1 MENAK
6 LKNMPSRSLAFN
18 FATFFTIIIPLNIL
32 AQNSLIDSPSPQFY
46 ERERSLVNIYNID
59 PQNEQN
65 LIRMGELY
73 ASEKIWDLA
82 IDFYEKLV
90 DLNPENSDY
99 LYRLGGTQAAY
110 SEVVSKLKLLSLIN
124 TAKRNLIKS
133 ASLDVKH
140 IYSRWALVQ
149 ILTELPQILGG
160 NKENA
165 RIYCDEIQNI
175 SFIHGLISYHYYY
188 SFQNNQ
194 EKITELETDIVN
206 HIISNPSLFEF
217 NYFNFVVGRF
227 LATQNDKTT
236 KLSIRYLETYL
247 ANYSSADRFT
257 LDEVYYYLAYSNF
270 KVGNTNSKFLIK
282 RAKEA
287 YENNQK
293 KNPNLNKKIEELDKL
308 IKQWKFTL

>member
-1 MENAK
+1 MFFRISK
-6 LKNMPSRSLAFN
+6 LN
-18 FATFFTIIIPLNIL
+18 FIILFTIACTTNLFPQKISLD
-32 AQNSLIDSPSPQFY
+32 SLIQIHQ
-46 ERERSLVNIYNID
+46 NN
-59 PQNEQN
+59 PQNEKT
-65 LIRMGELY
+65 LIKIGELY
-73 ASEKIWDLA
+73 AAEKKWDLA

-110 SEVVSKLKLLSLIN
+110 SEVVSKLKVLSLIN

-165 RIYCDEIQNI
+165 LIYCDEIQNI
-175 SFIHGLISYHYYY
+175 SFIHGLISYHYLY

-194 EKITELETDIVN
+194 DKITELEKDIVN
-206 HIISNPSLFEF
+206 YIISTPSLFEF
-217 NYFNFVVGRF
+217 NYFNFVIGRL
-227 LATQNDKTT
+227 LANQNDNTT
-236 KLSIRYLETYL
+236 KLSIKYLETYL

-257 LDEVYYYLAYSNF
+257 LDEVYYYLAYSNY
-270 KVGNTNSKFLIK
+270 KVGNTNSKLLIK
-282 RAKEA
+282 KAKEA
-287 YENNQK
+287 YENNEK

-308 IKQWKFTL
+308 IKQ

>member
-18 FATFFTIIIPLNIL
+18 FVTFFVIIIPLNIL

-46 ERERSLVNIYNID
+46 EREDSLVKIYNID

-65 LIRMGELY
+65 LISMGELY

-82 IDFYEKLV
+82 IDSYEKLV
-90 DLNPENSDY
+90 DLDPDNPDY

-110 SEVVSKLKLLSLIN
+110 SEVVSKFKVLSLIN
-124 TAKRNLIKS
+124 TAKRHLIKS
-133 ASLDVKH
+133 ASLDVEH
-140 IYSRWALVQ
+140 IDSRWALVQ

-165 RIYCDEIQNI
+165 LIYCNEIQNI
-175 SFIHGLISYHYYY
+175 SFIHGLISYHYFF

-194 EKITELETDIVN
+194 DKITELETDIVN
-206 HIISNPSLFEF
+206 YIISTPSLFEF
-217 NYFNFVVGRF
+217 NHFNFVVGRL
-227 LATQNDKTT
+227 LATQNDKIN
-236 KLSIRYLETYL
+236 KLSIKYLETYL

-257 LDEVYYYLAYSNF
+257 LDEVYYYLAYSNY
-270 KVGNTNSKFLIK
+270 KAGNINSKIFIK

-293 KNPNLNKKIEELDKL
+293 KNPNLNKKIEELDNL
-308 IKQWKFTL
+308 IKQ

>member
-1 MENAK
+1 MFFRISK
-6 LKNMPSRSLAFN
+6 LN
-18 FATFFTIIIPLNIL
+18 FIILFTIACTTNLFPQKISLD
-32 AQNSLIDSPSPQFY
+32 SLIQIHQ
-46 ERERSLVNIYNID
+46 NN
-59 PQNEQN
+59 PQNEKT
-65 LIRMGELY
+65 LIEIGELY
-73 ASEKIWDLA
+73 AAEKKWDLA

-90 DLNPENSDY
+90 DLDPENPDY

-110 SEVVSKLKLLSLIN
+110 SEIVSKLKVLSLIN

-165 RIYCDEIQNI
+165 LIYCDEIQNI
-175 SFIHGLISYHYYY
+175 SFIHGLISYHYFY

-194 EKITELETDIVN
+194 DKITELETEIVN
-206 HIISNPSLFEF
+206 YIISTPSLFEF
-217 NYFNFVVGRF
+217 NYFNFVVGRL

-236 KLSIRYLETYL
+236 KLSIKYLETYL
-247 ANYSSADRFT
+247 ANYSSADRFN
-257 LDEVYYYLAYSNF
+257 LDEVYYYLAYSNY

-282 RAKEA
+282 KAKEA

-308 IKQWKFTL
+308 IKQ

>member
-6 LKNMPSRSLAFN
+6 LINMPSRSLAFN
-18 FATFFTIIIPLNIL
+18 FATFFIIIIPLNIL
-32 AQNSLIDSPSPQFY
+32 AQNSLIDSPSTQFY
-46 ERERSLVNIYNID
+46 EREHSLLNIYNID

-82 IDFYEKLV
+82 IDSYEKLV
-90 DLNPENSDY
+90 DLDPDNPDY

-110 SEVVSKLKLLSLIN
+110 SEVVSKFKVLSLIN

-133 ASLDVKH
+133 ASLDVEH

-165 RIYCDEIQNI
+165 LIYCNEIQNI
-175 SFIHGLISYHYYY
+175 SLIHGLISYHYYY

-194 EKITELETDIVN
+194 DKITELETDIVN
-206 HIISNPSLFEF
+206 YIISTPSLFEF
-217 NYFNFVVGRF
+217 NYFNFVVGRL

-236 KLSIRYLETYL
+236 KLSIKYLETYL
-247 ANYSSADRFT
+247 ANYSSADRFN
-257 LDEVYYYLAYSNF
+257 LYEVYYYLAYSNY

-308 IKQWKFTL
+308 IKP

>member
-6 LKNMPSRSLAFN
+6 LINMPLTSLAFN
-18 FATFFTIIIPLNIL
+18 FITFFAIIIPLNIL

-46 ERERSLVNIYNID
+46 EREHSLVNIYNNE

-65 LIRMGELY
+65 LIKLGELY

-82 IDFYEKLV
+82 IDSYEKLV
-90 DLNPENSDY
+90 DLDPDNPDY

-110 SEVVSKLKLLSLIN
+110 SEVVSKFKVLSLIN

-133 ASLDVKH
+133 ASLDVEH

-165 RIYCDEIQNI
+165 LIYCNEIQNI
-175 SFIHGLISYHYYY
+175 SLIHGLISYHYYY

-194 EKITELETDIVN
+194 DKITELETDIVN
-206 HIISNPSLFEF
+206 YIISTPSLFEF
-217 NYFNFVVGRF
+217 NYFNFVVGRL

-236 KLSIRYLETYL
+236 KLSIKYLETYL
-247 ANYSSADRFT
+247 ANYSSADRFN
-257 LDEVYYYLAYSNF
+257 LYEVYYYLAYSNY

-308 IKQWKFTL
+308 IKQ

>member
-1 MENAK
+1 MFFRISK
-6 LKNMPSRSLAFN
+6 LNFIILLTIACTTNLFPQKISLD
-18 FATFFTIIIPLNIL
+18 
-32 AQNSLIDSPSPQFY
+32 SLIQIHQ
-46 ERERSLVNIYNID
+46 NN
-59 PQNEQN
+59 PQNEKT
-65 LIRMGELY
+65 LIEIGELY
-73 ASEKIWDLA
+73 AAEKKWDLA

-90 DLNPENSDY
+90 DLDPENPDY

-110 SEVVSKLKLLSLIN
+110 SEIVSKLKVLSLIN

-165 RIYCDEIQNI
+165 LIYCDEIQNI
-175 SFIHGLISYHYYY
+175 SFIHGLISYHYFY

-194 EKITELETDIVN
+194 DKITELETEIVN
-206 HIISNPSLFEF
+206 YIISTPSLFEF
-217 NYFNFVVGRF
+217 NYFNFVVGRL

-236 KLSIRYLETYL
+236 KLSIKYLETYL
-247 ANYSSADRFT
+247 ANYSSADRFN
-257 LDEVYYYLAYSNF
+257 LDEVYYYLAYSNY

-282 RAKEA
+282 KAKEA

-308 IKQWKFTL
+308 IKQ

>member
-1 MENAK
+1 MENVK
-6 LKNMPSRSLAFN
+6 LKNMPLSSLASN
-18 FATFFTIIIPLNIL
+18 FVIFITIIIPLNIL
-32 AQNSLIDSPSPQFY
+32 AQNSPIDSHSPHFY
-46 ERERSLVNIYNID
+46 ELEDSLVNIYNID

-65 LIRMGELY
+65 LISMGELY

-82 IDFYEKLV
+82 IDSYEKLV
-90 DLNPENSDY
+90 DLDPDNPDY

-110 SEVVSKLKLLSLIN
+110 SEVVSKFKVLSLIN

-133 ASLDVKH
+133 ASLDVEH

-165 RIYCDEIQNI
+165 LKYCNEIQNI
-175 SFIHGLISYHYYY
+175 SFIHGLISYHYFY

-194 EKITELETDIVN
+194 DKITELETDIVKY
-206 HIISNPSLFEF
+206 IISTPSLFEF
-217 NYFNFVVGRF
+217 NYFNFVVGRL
-227 LATQNDKTT
+227 LATQNDKIN

-257 LDEVYYYLAYSNF
+257 LDEVYYYLAYSNY
-270 KVGNTNSKFLIK
+270 KAENINSKFLIK

-287 YENNQK
+287 YKNNQK
-293 KNPNLNKKIEELDKL
+293 KNPNLNKKIEDLDKL
-308 IKQWKFTL
+308 IRQ

>member
-1 MENAK
+1 MFFRISK
-6 LKNMPSRSLAFN
+6 LN
-18 FATFFTIIIPLNIL
+18 FIILFTIACTTNLFPQKISLD
-32 AQNSLIDSPSPQFY
+32 SLIQIHQ
-46 ERERSLVNIYNID
+46 NN
-59 PQNEQN
+59 PQNEKT
-65 LIRMGELY
+65 LIEIGELY
-73 ASEKIWDLA
+73 AAEKKWDLA

-90 DLNPENSDY
+90 DLDPENPDY
-99 LYRLGGTQAAY
+99 LFRLGGTQAAY
-110 SEVVSKLKLLSLIN
+110 SEIVSKLKVLSLIN

-165 RIYCDEIQNI
+165 LIYCDEIQNI
-175 SFIHGLISYHYYY
+175 SFIHGLISYHYFY

-194 EKITELETDIVN
+194 DKITELETEIVN
-206 HIISNPSLFEF
+206 YIISTPSLFEF
-217 NYFNFVVGRF
+217 NYFNFVVGRL

-236 KLSIRYLETYL
+236 KLSIKYLETYL
-247 ANYSSADRFT
+247 ANYSSADRFN
-257 LDEVYYYLAYSNF
+257 LDEVYYYLAYSNY

-282 RAKEA
+282 KAKEA

-308 IKQWKFTL
+308 IKQ

>member
-1 MENAK
+1 MFFITSK
-6 LKNMPSRSLAFN
+6 LN
-18 FATFFTIIIPLNIL
+18 FILLFTIACTTYLFPQKISLD
-32 AQNSLIDSPSPQFY
+32 SLIQIHKNKPQD
-46 ERERSLVNIYNID
+46 EKI
-59 PQNEQN
+59 
-65 LIRMGELY
+65 LIEIGELY
-73 ASEKIWDLA
+73 AAEKKWDLA
-82 IDFYEKLV
+82 IDSYEKLV
-90 DLNPENSDY
+90 DLDPDNPDY

-110 SEVVSKLKLLSLIN
+110 SEVVSKFRVLSLIN

-165 RIYCDEIQNI
+165 LIYCNEIQNI
-175 SFIHGLISYHYYY
+175 SFIHGLISYHYFY

-194 EKITELETDIVN
+194 DKITDLETDIVN
-206 HIISNPSLFEF
+206 YIISTPSLFEF
-217 NYFNFVVGRF
+217 NYFNFVVGR
-227 LATQNDKTT
+227 LLTTQNDKIN
-236 KLSIRYLETYL
+236 KLSIKYLETYL
-247 ANYSSADRFT
+247 ANYSSADRFN
-257 LDEVYYYLAYSNF
+257 LYEVFYYLAYSNY
-270 KVGNTNSKFLIK
+270 KVGNTNSKFFIK

-308 IKQWKFTL
+308 VNQ

>member
-1 MENAK
+1 MFFITSK
-6 LKNMPSRSLAFN
+6 LN
-18 FATFFTIIIPLNIL
+18 FILLFTIACTTYLFPQKSSLD
-32 AQNSLIDSPSPQFY
+32 SLIQIHQNKPQD
-46 ERERSLVNIYNID
+46 EKI
-59 PQNEQN
+59 
-65 LIRMGELY
+65 LIEIGELY
-73 ASEKIWDLA
+73 AAKKKWDLA
-82 IDFYEKLV
+82 IDSYEKLV
-90 DLNPENSDY
+90 DLDPDNSDY

-110 SEVVSKLKLLSLIN
+110 SEVVSKFRVLSLIN

-133 ASLDVKH
+133 ASLDVEH

-165 RIYCDEIQNI
+165 LVYCNEIQNI
-175 SFIHGLISYHYYY
+175 SFIHGLISYHYFY

-194 EKITELETDIVN
+194 DKITELETDIVN
-206 HIISNPSLFEF
+206 YIISTTSLFEF
-217 NYFNFVVGRF
+217 NYFNFVVGRL

-236 KLSIRYLETYL
+236 KLSIKYLETYL

-257 LDEVYYYLAYSNF
+257 LDEVYYYLAYSNH

-293 KNPNLNKKIEELDKL
+293 KNPNLNEKIEELDKL
-308 IKQWKFTL
+308 IKQ

>member
-6 LKNMPSRSLAFN
+6 LINMPSRSLAFN
-18 FATFFTIIIPLNIL
+18 FATFFIIIIPLNIL
-32 AQNSLIDSPSPQFY
+32 AQNSLIDSPSTQFY
-46 ERERSLVNIYNID
+46 EREHSLLNIYNID

-82 IDFYEKLV
+82 IDSYEKLV
-90 DLNPENSDY
+90 DLDPNNPDY

-110 SEVVSKLKLLSLIN
+110 SEVVSKFKVLSLIN

-133 ASLDVKH
+133 ASLDVEH

-165 RIYCDEIQNI
+165 LIYCNEIQNI
-175 SFIHGLISYHYYY
+175 SLIHGLISYHYYY

-194 EKITELETDIVN
+194 DKITELETDIVN
-206 HIISNPSLFEF
+206 YIISTPSLFEF
-217 NYFNFVVGRF
+217 NYFNFVVGRL

-236 KLSIRYLETYL
+236 KLSIKYLETYL
-247 ANYSSADRFT
+247 ANYSSSDRFN
-257 LDEVYYYLAYSNF
+257 LYEVYYYLAYSNY

-308 IKQWKFTL
+308 IKQ